1 MIMLRSW
8 VLTSVFF
15 TALALTAALAAG
27 AGLQSVVTNAP
38 EGPPAGGGGDSL
50 NPVMS
55 PDGRFV
61 LFAGSANNLVP
72 NTNRPALSP
81 PRVNVFLRDRLNG
94 RTTLISAN
102 IAGTGGGNGDSTPI
116 GVSTN
121 GQFVLFSSLAS
132 NLVPNDANNAADIF
146 LRDVAAGTNLLV
158 SVNTNGVPGNLQS
171 WDAAMT
177 PDGRYV
183 AFSSAAQDLVPNDT
197 NSLVDIFVRDMQ
209 AGVTVLATPGA
220 SVGALFPSRSDCP
233 LITPDG
239 RFVAF
244 LSSAV
249 GLVSGV
255 QTQNEVYVRD
265 LTLGTTYA
273 VSTNAHQYLSNSIVC
288 YNHAIS
294 EDGRYVVFEASSTVT
309 TRPAFLFRYDS
320 LAGGGLQV
328 VATNAAAVPFSSSC
342 FRHFRTLDLS
352 PDGRFVAFVGV
363 TNSSTQIYLW
373 DGNSADTT
381 LISQNVSGLLSTNG
395 ACDYPVL
402 DASGSYVA
410 FLSTITDLTTNTLGE
425 GFHLYVR
432 DAQSQV
438 TRLADGNTNSV
449 ALAKDFQT
457 IPCLTPDGRFLAF
470 DCSDA
475 DLVAN
480 DNNHASDVFVRDLTT
495 NTVELVSVRAAGL
508 PSQTA
513 SGLALGS
520 QFAVSA
526 DGRYVTFTASV
537 GSLLPNCTNVYRQ
550 VLVADLLGG
559 SNILVSVDT
568 NGLPNANGTSTD
580 PAISGDGSRVAFAS
594 RASNLTPG
602 DINQASDVFVRD
614 LVTRS
619 TILVSV
625 ATNGISAGN
634 TNSSA
639 PVLSADGRYVLFRSR
654 ASNLAPG
661 TPTLPFENLFLRD
674 LQVATTYAVSRSGIL
689 AAAMTPDARFVA
701 FTGTNSG
708 IFLWDA
714 QSAAIVFSNTLPL
727 VSFPA
732 VALSPDGNRLAA
744 RSSSQLYLWD
754 HTGTNTWVLVGT
766 NAATGLGHGA
776 FQFSGDGRYLVFAT
790 STALVPSDTNGK
802 ADVYL
807 YDFQTQTTLLIS
819 HSLDGVSAGNDV
831 SDSPALSPD
840 GRLIAWRSSATNIVS
855 GDTNVISDVYVFD
868 RFSGVTTLLSQ
879 SAFGAFPGNEISS
892 GPIFSGDSRTVVFR
906 SWASD
911 FVTGDFNQSGD
922 LFAAALQPAPLI
934 QLTFNPTSNQ
944 PPVLSWAAQS
954 GVSYQVL
961 FKNTLS
967 DSQWQD
973 LNRPI
978 TLFSNQATVT
988 DPQTGLVKRFYR
1000 VKVF

>member
-1 MIMLRSW
+1 MDTFPSC
-8 VLTSVFF
+8 VLTGVLF
-15 TALALTAALAAG
+15 TAMALAAG
-27 AGLQSVVTNAP
+27 LQAVVTNNAAL
-38 EGPPAGGGGDSL
+38 GPPAGGGGDSL
-50 NPVMS
+50 NPVIT

-61 LFAGSANNLVP
+61 LFASTANNLVP

-81 PRVNVFLRDRLNG
+81 PTVNVFLRDRLNG
-94 RTTLISAN
+94 TTTLISVN
-102 IAGTGGGNGDSTPI
+102 MGGTGPGNGDSTPI
-116 GVSTN
+116 GVSIN

-132 NLVPNDANNAADIF
+132 DLVPNDRNNAADIF

-158 SVNTNGVPGNLQS
+158 SANTNGVPGNLQS
-171 WDAAMT
+171 GDAAMT

-220 SVGALFPSRSDCP
+220 SAGALFPSRSDCP

-288 YNHAIS
+288 YNHALS
-294 EDGRYVVFEASSTVT
+294 DDGRYVVFEASSSVT

-320 LAGGGLQV
+320 FAGGALQV
-328 VATNAAAVPFSSSC
+328 VATNAAAIPYSSSC

-363 TNSSTQIYLW
+363 TNNSTQIYLW
-373 DGNSADTT
+373 DGNSAGTS
-381 LISQNVSGLLSTNG
+381 LISQNISSLVSTNG
-395 ACDYPVL
+395 ACDYPVV

-410 FLSTITDLTTNTLGE
+410 FLSSITNLTTDTVGE

-432 DAQSQV
+432 DIQGQS
-438 TRLADGNTNSV
+438 TRLADGNTNGI
-449 ALAKDFQT
+449 AEAKDFQT
-457 IPCLTPDGRFLAF
+457 IPCLTPDGGFLAF

-480 DNNHASDVFVRDLTT
+480 DNNHASDVFVRDLTK
-495 NTVELVSVRAAGL
+495 NTVELVSMRDAGL

-520 QFAVSA
+520 QFGVSA
-526 DGRYVTFTASV
+526 DGRYVTFATPA
-537 GSLLPNCTNVYRQ
+537 GYLLPSCTNVSRQ

-559 SNILVSVDT
+559 INILVSVDT
-568 NGLPNANGTSTD
+568 NGLPNADAASTD
-580 PAISGDGSRVAFAS
+580 PVICSDGSRVAFAS
-594 RASNLTPG
+594 LADNLTPG
-602 DINQASDVFVRD
+602 DTNQASDVFVRD
-614 LVTRS
+614 LVARS

-625 ATNGISAGN
+625 ATNGINAGN
-634 TNSSA
+634 NKSSA

-661 TPTLPFENLFLRD
+661 TPPLAFDNLFLRD
-674 LQVATTYAVSRSGIL
+674 LQAATTRAVSRSGIL

-701 FTGTNSG
+701 FSGTNSG

-714 QSAAIVFSNTLPL
+714 QSAAVVFSNTTPL
-727 VSFPA
+727 VFFPA
-732 VALSPDGNRLAA
+732 IALSPDGNRLAA

-766 NAATGLGHGA
+766 NAASGLGHA
-776 FQFSGDGRYLVFAT
+776 AMQFSADGRYLVFAT
-790 STALVPSDTNGK
+790 STPLVPSDTNGK

-807 YDFQTQTTLLIS
+807 YDFQTQSNLLVS
-819 HSLDGVSAGNDV
+819 RSLDGLSAGSDV
-831 SDSPALSPD
+831 SDSPAISPD
-840 GRLIAWRSSATNIVS
+840 GRLIAWRSSATNIVV
-855 GDTNVISDVYVFD
+855 GDSSALSDVYVFD

-879 SAFGAFPGNEISS
+879 SAFGAFSGNEVSS
-892 GPIFSGDSRTVVFR
+892 APIFSGDSRTVVFR

-911 FVTGDFNQSGD
+911 LVTGDFNQSGD
-922 LFAAALQPAPLI
+922 LFAAELQVPNPGPAPVV
-934 QLTFNPTSNQ
+934 QLTFNPASNQ
-944 PPVLSWAAQS
+944 PALLSWAALS
-954 GVSYQVL
+954 GVSYRVL
-961 FKNTLS
+961 FKNALG
-967 DSQWQD
+967 DPQWQD

-978 TLFSNQATVT
+978 TVLSNQATAT
-988 DPQTGLVKRFYR
+988 DPQMGLLQRFYR
-1000 VKVF
+1000 IKAF

>member
-1 MIMLRSW
+1 MTFA
-8 VLTSVFF
+8 VP
-15 TALALTAALAAG
+15 LAKG
-27 AGLQSVVTNAP
+27 AGLQSVVTNDIAQ
-38 EGPPAGGGGDSL
+38 GPPAGGGGDSL
-50 NPVMS
+50 NPVVT

-61 LFAGSANNLVP
+61 LFASTASNLVP
-72 NTNRPALSP
+72 NTNRPGLSP
-81 PRVNVFLRDRLNG
+81 PRVNVFLRDRIND
-94 RTTLISAN
+94 TTALISAN
-102 IAGTGGGNGDSTPI
+102 MAGTGGGNGDSTPV

-132 NLVPNDANNAADIF
+132 DLVLNDTNNGADIF

-158 SVNTNGVPGNLQS
+158 SANSNGVPGNLKS
-171 WDAAMT
+171 LDAAMT

-197 NSLVDIFVRDMQ
+197 NSLIDIFVRDMQ

-220 SVGALFPSRSDCP
+220 SAGALFPSRSDCP

-273 VSTNAHQYLSNSIVC
+273 VSTNAHQFLSNSIVC
-288 YNHAIS
+288 YNHAVS
-294 EDGRYVVFEASSTVT
+294 DDGRYVVFEASSSVS

-320 LAGGGLQV
+320 LAGGSLQV

-352 PDGRFVAFVGV
+352 RDGRYVAFVGV
-363 TNSSTQIYLW
+363 TNGTTQIYLW
-373 DGNSADTT
+373 DGDSADTS
-381 LISQNVSGLLSTNG
+381 LISQDVFGLVSTNG
-395 ACDYPVL
+395 ACDYPVV

-410 FLSTITDLTTNTLGE
+410 FLSTITNLTTDTVAE
-425 GFHLYVR
+425 GFHLYLR
-432 DAQSQV
+432 DVQSQI
-438 TRLADGNTNSV
+438 TRLADGNTNGI
-449 ALAKDFQT
+449 ATAKDFQT
-457 IPCLTPDGRFLAF
+457 IPSLTPDGRFLAF

-480 DNNHASDVFVRDLTT
+480 DNNHASDVFVRDWTK
-495 NTVELVSVRAAGL
+495 NTVELVSVRDAGL

-513 SGLALGS
+513 SGLTLGA

-526 DGRYVTFTASV
+526 DGRYVTFTTTA
-537 GSLLPNCTNVYRQ
+537 GPLPPNCTNIYRQ
-550 VLVADLLGG
+550 ILVADLLGG

-568 NGLPNANGTSTD
+568 NGLPNADGVSMD
-580 PAISGDGSRVAFAS
+580 PVISSDGSRIAFAS
-594 RASNLTPG
+594 RADNLTSG
-602 DINQASDVFVRD
+602 DSNKSSDVFVRD
-614 LVTRS
+614 LVARS

-625 ATNGISAGN
+625 ATNGISPGN

-639 PVLSADGRYVLFRSR
+639 PVLSVDGRYVMFRSR
-654 ASNLAPG
+654 ASNLARG
-661 TPTLPFENLFLRD
+661 TPTLAFDNLFLRD
-674 LQVATTYAVSRSGIL
+674 LQAATTYAVSRSGIL
-689 AAAMTPDARFVA
+689 AAAMSPDARFVA
-701 FTGTNSG
+701 FSGTNSG

-714 QSAAIVFSNTLPL
+714 QAAALVFSNTLPL

-732 VALSPDGNRLAA
+732 IALSADGNRLAA

-754 HTGTNTWVLVGT
+754 HTGTNTWILVGT
-766 NAATGLGHGA
+766 NAATGLGHA
-776 FQFSGDGRYLVFAT
+776 ALQFSADGRYLVFAT
-790 STALVPSDTNGK
+790 STPLVPSDTNGK

-807 YDFQTQTTLLIS
+807 YDFQTQSNLLVS
-819 HSLDGVSAGNDV
+819 HSLDGLSAGDDV
-831 SDSPALSPD
+831 SDSPAISPD
-840 GRLIAWRSSATNIVS
+840 GRLIAWRSSATNIVTADS
-855 GDTNVISDVYVFD
+855 NSLSDVYVFD

-879 SAFGAFPGNEISS
+879 SAFGGFSGNEVSS
-892 GPIFSGDSRTVVFR
+892 APIFSGDSRTVVFR

-911 FVTGDFNQSGD
+911 LVTGDFNQSGD
-922 LFAAALQPAPLI
+922 LFAAELQLPNPGPAPVV
-934 QLTFNPTSNQ
+934 QLTFNAASNQ
-944 PPVLSWAAQS
+944 PPLLSWAALS
-954 GVSYQVL
+954 GVSYRLL
-961 FKNTLS
+961 FKNALD

-978 TLFSNQATVT
+978 TVLSNQATAT
-988 DPQTGLVKRFYR
+988 DPQMGLVQRFYR
-1000 VKVF
+1000 VKAF

>member
-1 MIMLRSW
+1 M
-8 VLTSVFF
+8 
-15 TALALTAALAAG
+15 ALAAPLAEG
-27 AGLQSVVTNAP
+27 SGLQFVVTNDAAQ
-38 EGPPAGGGGDSL
+38 GPPAGGGGDSL
-50 NPVMS
+50 NPLMT

-61 LFAGSANNLVP
+61 LFASTASNLVP

-81 PRVNVFLRDRLNG
+81 PRVDVFLRDRLNG
-94 RTTLISAN
+94 TTTLISAN
-102 IAGTGGGNGDSTPI
+102 MAGTGGGNGDSTPI
-116 GVSTN
+116 AVTTN
-121 GQFVLFSSLAS
+121 GQLVLFSSVAS
-132 NLVPNDANNAADIF
+132 DVVSNDSNNAADIF

-158 SVNTNGVPGNLQS
+158 SVSTNGVPGNLQS
-171 WDAAMT
+171 WDATMT
-177 PDGRYV
+177 PDGRYI
-183 AFSSAAQDLVPNDT
+183 AFSSAAQDLVQNDT

-220 SVGALFPSRSDCP
+220 SAGALFPSRSDCP

-288 YNHAIS
+288 YNHAVS
-294 EDGRYVVFEASSTVT
+294 DDGRYVAFEASSSVT

-320 LAGGGLQV
+320 LAGGALQV
-328 VATNAAAVPFSSSC
+328 VATNAAAVPYSSSC
-342 FRHFRTLDLS
+342 FRHFRTLNLS

-363 TNSSTQIYLW
+363 TNNSTQIYLW
-373 DGNSADTT
+373 DGNSADTS
-381 LISQNVSGLLSTNG
+381 LISQNISGLVSANG
-395 ACDYPVL
+395 ACDYPVI

-410 FLSTITDLTTNTLGE
+410 FLSSITNLTTDTVGE

-432 DAQSQV
+432 DVQGQS
-438 TRLADGNTNSV
+438 TRLADGTNGI
-449 ALAKDFQT
+449 ATAKDFQT

-475 DLVAN
+475 DLIAN
-480 DNNHASDVFVRDLTT
+480 DNNHASDVFVRDLTS
-495 NTVELVSVRAAGL
+495 NTVELVSMRDAGF

-513 SGLALGS
+513 SALALGS

-526 DGRYVTFTASV
+526 DGRYVTFATPAA
-537 GSLLPNCTNVYRQ
+537 SLLPNCTNVYRQ
-550 VLVADLLGG
+550 VLIADLLGG

-568 NGLPNANGTSTD
+568 NGLPNADGASTD
-580 PAISGDGSRVAFAS
+580 PVICSDGTRVAFAS
-594 RASNLTPG
+594 PADNLTPG
-602 DINQASDVFVRD
+602 DTNHASDVFVRD
-614 LVTRS
+614 LVARS

-625 ATNGISAGN
+625 ATNGLNAGN
-634 TNSSA
+634 NKSSA
-639 PVLSADGRYVLFRSR
+639 PVLSADGQYVLFRSR

-661 TPTLPFENLFLRD
+661 TPPLAFDNLFLRD
-674 LQVATTYAVSRSGIL
+674 LQAATTYAVSRSGIL

-701 FTGTNSG
+701 FSGTNSG

-714 QSAAIVFSNTLPL
+714 QSAAVVFSNTTPL

-732 VALSPDGNRLAA
+732 IALSPDGNRLAA

-766 NAATGLGHGA
+766 NAASGLGHA
-776 FQFSGDGRYLVFAT
+776 AMQFSADGRYLVFAT
-790 STALVPSDTNGK
+790 STPLVPSDTNGK

-807 YDFQTQTTLLIS
+807 YDFQTQSNLLVS
-819 HSLDGVSAGNDV
+819 RSLDGLSAGSDV
-831 SDSPALSPD
+831 SDSPAISPD
-840 GRLIAWRSSATNIVS
+840 GRLIAWRSSATNIVAS
-855 GDTNVISDVYVFD
+855 DSTALSDVYVFD

-879 SAFGAFPGNEISS
+879 SAFGAFSGNEVSS
-892 GPIFSGDSRTVVFR
+892 APIFSGDSRTVVFR

-911 FVTGDFNQSGD
+911 LVTGDFNQSGD
-922 LFAAALQPAPLI
+922 LFAAELQLPNPGPAPVV
-934 QLTFNPTSNQ
+934 QLTFNPASNQ
-944 PPVLSWAAQS
+944 PPLLSWTALS

-961 FKNTLS
+961 FKNALG
-967 DSQWQD
+967 DSQWLD

-978 TLFSNQATVT
+978 TVLSNQAIAT
-988 DPQTGLVKRFYR
+988 DPQMGLVQRFYR
-1000 VKVF
+1000 VKAF